1 MTLPRIKLKV
11 NGHTLRHQPYPPR
24 PPPTPSSPS
33 EPSLDYDH
41 LTNTDLPT
49 LSPMEKIECANPLEL
64 LNKSSETPTD
74 EEVEEGTLE
83 WGDLIAVEY
92 RGRKKKN
99 YEWPAIVLYTLVL
112 RAKTLD
118 CSTGSH
124 D

>member
-1 MTLPRIKLKV
+1 
-11 NGHTLRHQPYPPR
+11 
-24 PPPTPSSPS
+24 
-33 EPSLDYDH
+33 
-41 LTNTDLPT
+41 
-49 LSPMEKIECANPLEL
+49 MEKIECANPLEL